1 MTTTVGLEEIKNAA
15 VTLHPQSAAEH
26 LHHLFVAGGGEQSD
40 ALMVMEAAEMPAT
53 RTDRKLVP
61 VRAAEPL
68 AGAPDRSPIPLADP
82 LVGAASAVQ
91 GGARVARE
99 AMSGAAAGAM
109 EHLTDLLP
117 RRRTSYRR
125 VVPLADRTASQ
136 RRLAIAF
143 LGFLVLLVALA
154 GVVWFIGGLSH
165 PNVAAVSNA
174 QQAIQAATDDMA
186 QVTDGNLL
194 VNEPTRAHT
203 ILQDAWHQL
212 TQATAFGAPA
222 VGPGRPQGP
231 GLDRA
236 RPALRRRLYDAR
248 RRSSSST
255 RSTPTRTCRASSSG
269 PMARPTSSTRPTAR
283 SSASTWRRGRPRS
296 WSRRARRA
304 SPPRGCSRR
313 PGRTS

>member
-1 MTTTVGLEEIKNAA
+1 
-15 VTLHPQSAAEH
+15 
-26 LHHLFVAGGGEQSD
+26 
-40 ALMVMEAAEMPAT
+40 
-53 RTDRKLVP
+53 
-61 VRAAEPL
+61 
-68 AGAPDRSPIPLADP
+68 
-82 LVGAASAVQ
+82 
-91 GGARVARE
+91 
-99 AMSGAAAGAM
+99 M

-186 QVTDGNLL
+186 QVTNGNLL

-222 VGPGRPQGP
+222 SALADLKGRVSTALDQLYDVGYTTSQALLVARQDRRPPGPAGP
-231 GLDRA
+231 HRGPR
-236 RPALRRRLYDAR
+236 RRRLHHRHGQRLRHPHRPGGADGQDRGPEGPEGHRRPAPAR
-248 RRSSSST
+248 
-255 RSTPTRTCRASSSG
+255 
-269 PMARPTSSTRPTAR
+269 
-283 SSASTWRRGRPRS
+283 
-296 WSRRARRA
+296 
-304 SPPRGCSRR
+304 RR